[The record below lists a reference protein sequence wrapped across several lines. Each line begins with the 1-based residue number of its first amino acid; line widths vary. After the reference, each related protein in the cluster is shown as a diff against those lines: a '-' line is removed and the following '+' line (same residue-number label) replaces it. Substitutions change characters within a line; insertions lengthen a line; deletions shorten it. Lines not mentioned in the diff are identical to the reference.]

1 MKDFHLLHFK
11 NIFIPFFSFPRQL
24 LWFNPLHRYVSGLQM
39 TISHL
44 LCKLVTQCVALEP
57 EMCGF
62 ASLEEFSKEHT
73 SCQQKP
79 S

>member
-1 MKDFHLLHFK
+1 
-11 NIFIPFFSFPRQL
+11 
-24 LWFNPLHRYVSGLQM
+24 M

-44 LCKLVTQCVALEP
+44 LCKPVTQCAALELDT
-57 EMCGF
+57 CGF

-73 SCQQKP
+73 SCQQKV

>member
-1 MKDFHLLHFK
+1 
-11 NIFIPFFSFPRQL
+11 
-24 LWFNPLHRYVSGLQM
+24 M

-44 LCKLVTQCVALEP
+44 LCKLVTQYVSLEP
-57 EMCGF
+57 DMCGF